1 MHHTLKRPEQEGPE
15 QEGPEQGPGQAP
27 PYDAPISRGWVVTI
41 TPRSIWLA
49 AGIVVLLIAF
59 GIVLLKAMHVL
70 ILFFIAII
78 IAEGIRPVVDWLQ
91 SRRVPRSLSVLLTYL
106 GILVVFAGLAY
117 LLVQPVV
124 TQLTRLSSQLP
135 QYIARIQDF
144 LSRYQQVVGTNPQIG
159 QALNQAG
166 GFVQE
171 IASLLLQ
178 IPLLIGTILFS
189 IVIVA
194 TITFFWL
201 TGVEQFQPFVVGLFP
216 SPLQSEVAGIIG
228 EMGHKIGGYLR
239 GVVFNSFVIGILS
252 AGATFI
258 LHVPYPILLGIL
270 AGLTE
275 LIPYFGPWIS
285 GGVAALVALIAVG
298 PLTAVLVVVVY
309 IIIQQ
314 FEGNVLVPLVMMRA
328 VELNP
333 LTVVIAV
340 LLGTALVG
348 IIGGILAVPAA
359 VVVQVLVVRAFAPA
373 ARHASE
379 RQTAVAE
386 GSTDSRPG
394 PAPPQDG

>member
-1 MHHTLKRPEQEGPE
+1 MRHTLKRPQQERPQ
-15 QEGPEQGPGQAP
+15 QERPGQAP
-27 PYDAPISRGWVVTI
+27 QYGAPISRGWVVTI

-49 AGIVVLLIAF
+49 AGIIALLIAI
-59 GIVLLKAMHVL
+59 GIVLLKAMYVL

-91 SRRVPRSLSVLLTYL
+91 GRRVPRSLSVLLTYL
-106 GILVVFAGLAY
+106 GILIVFAGLAY

-124 TQLTRLSSQLP
+124 AQLTRLSSQLP
-135 QYIARIQDF
+135 QYVARIQDF
-144 LSRYQQVVGTNPQIG
+144 LSRFQQLVGNNPQIG

-166 GFVQE
+166 GFVQA

-178 IPLLIGTILFS
+178 IPLLIGSILFS

-194 TITFFWL
+194 TIAFFWL
-201 TGVEQFQPFVVGLFP
+201 TGIEQFRPFVVGLFP
-216 SPLQSEVAGIIG
+216 QHLQPEVASIIG
-228 EMGHKIGGYLR
+228 ELGNRIGGYLR
-239 GVVFNSFVIGILS
+239 GVVFNSFVISILS
-252 AGATFI
+252 GGTLFI
-258 LHVPYPILLGIL
+258 LHVPYPVLLGIL

-285 GGVAALVALIAVG
+285 GGVAALVALISVG
-298 PLTAVLVVVVY
+298 PLTAALVVVAY

-314 FEGNVLVPLVMMRA
+314 VEGNVLVPLVMMRA

-340 LLGTALVG
+340 LLGTELLG

-359 VVVQVLVVRAFAPA
+359 VVVQVLVARALAPA
-373 ARHASE
+373 ARQASQ
-379 RQTAVAE
+379 RRTNTTE
-386 GSTDSRPG
+386 GPADSRPST
-394 PAPPQDG
+394 APRHEG